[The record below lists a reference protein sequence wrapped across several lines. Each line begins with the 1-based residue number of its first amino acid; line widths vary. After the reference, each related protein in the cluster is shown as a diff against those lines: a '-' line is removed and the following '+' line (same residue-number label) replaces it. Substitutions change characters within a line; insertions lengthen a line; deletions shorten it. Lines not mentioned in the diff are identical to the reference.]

1 MQKIILLLIFFAL
14 PLSVS
19 AARLYFAPA
28 PAGEGEYAVSALLDA
43 PESVNVIEGN
53 IRVPDSVTF
62 LRASDGGSI
71 VKLWVEG
78 AAYDA
83 ASRSLSFA
91 GMMPG
96 GFVGNRGKILTIF
109 FKREPNFAEASP
121 GAFSFDTAKTKLY
134 ENTGEGT
141 EAKLK
146 TAPLVLT
153 ADFFKKAENVNEDSP
168 VPDTAPPEIFN
179 ATIARD
185 PEMFDGK
192 YYLIF
197 AGSDSESGI
206 LRYEVA
212 EGEKNEV
219 FDYAKL
225 LWKEAKGMYVLEDQG
240 RSVYIYVKAIDN
252 AGNSR
257 IAVLLPAEKFSTLFS
272 PSSPLFWVILII
284 ICLAFGGLYSLYSFA
299 RREPHHS

>member
-28 PAGEGEYAVSALLDA
+28 PAGEGEYAISALLDA

-62 LRASDGGSI
+62 LRVSDGGSI

-83 ASRSLSFA
+83 TSRSLSFA

-109 FKREPNFAEASP
+109 FSQKAGSGAMV

-153 ADFFKKAENVNEDSP
+153 ADFFKKAENVHDVSP
-168 VPDTAPPEIFN
+168 APDTAPPEIFN
-179 ATIARD
+179 AAIARD

-212 EGEKNEV
+212 EGGKNEV

-299 RREPHHS
+299 RREYLHP